1 MTKLYPLPSPR
12 GTNYE
17 DLRLPPLGAA
27 AAAFARDAAPRARRA
42 NDATPSSAKA
52 LSALQLFLNERL
64 SPDDQ
69 SHAETL
75 VDALLEAAAE
85 PNDPDE
91 DPDAEEQVAAQDRRR
106 KMASDVR
113 REARRMSFDARRR
126 VDAEMTK
133 MFPDAV
139 MPKQYGR

>member
-1 MTKLYPLPSPR
+1 MTKLYALPSPN

-17 DLRLPPLGAA
+17 RLRLPPLGAA
-27 AAAFARDAAPRARRA
+27 AAAFARDAAPRARHA
-42 NDATPSSAKA
+42 NDGTPASAKA
-52 LSALQLFLNERL
+52 LSALQIFLNEKL

-69 SHAETL
+69 GQAETL
-75 VDALLEAAAE
+75 IDALLEAAAQ
-85 PNDPDE
+85 PDDPDE

-126 VDAEMTK
+126 VDAEMSK
-133 MFPDAV
+133 LFPTAV
-139 MPKQYGR
+139 MPKQY